1 MAKKTPRTLEEKP
14 FSLVNNLFDKI
25 YSLKNFRSSKKVYL
39 ILLIAGLLLLA
50 IYKKNWFVAATVD
63 SMPITNLELQMKLN
77 DQYRAPILDQLITR
91 KIILNEAS
99 KNNVIP
105 NPQEV
110 DSKLAEL
117 EASVGGKDTFDTI
130 LTQQGQTRS
139 GIKERITIQLA
150 LTKLYDKEATVSTEE
165 VAKFIKENSAVLQS
179 TDSAKQQQEAY
190 DLLKQQKISEIFNQ
204 KFQELRQK
212 AKIVIF

>member
-1 MAKKTPRTLEEKP
+1 M
-14 FSLVNNLFDKI
+14 
-25 YSLKNFRSSKKVYL
+25 
-39 ILLIAGLLLLA
+39 LLIAGLLLLA
-50 IYKKNWFVAATVD
+50 VYKKSWFVAATVD

-77 DQYRAPILDQLITR
+77 DQYRAKILDQLVTG
-91 KIILNEAS
+91 KVILNEAS
-99 KNNVIP
+99 KNNAIP
-105 NPQEV
+105 TPQEV

-117 EASVGGKDTFDTI
+117 EASMGGKDTFDTI
-130 LTQQGQTRS
+130 LTQQDQTRS

-165 VAKFIKENSAVLQS
+165 VANFIKENSAVLQS

-190 DLLKQQKISEIFNQ
+190 DLLKQQKLLQIFSQ

-212 AKIVIF
+212 AKIQVF

>member
-1 MAKKTPRTLEEKP
+1 MAKRAQNLNTLPGGK
-14 FSLVNNLFDKI
+14 LNNLLNQNFDKF
-25 YSLKNFRSSKKVYL
+25 KNFKFSKKFYIV
-39 ILLIAGLLLLA
+39 LLITAVMLLA
-50 IYKKNWFVAATVD
+50 VYKKSWFVAATVD

-77 DQYRAPILDQLITR
+77 DQYRAQTLDQLITG
-91 KIILNEAS
+91 KVILNEAA

-117 EASVGGKDTFDTI
+117 EASVGGKDTLDTI

-165 VAKFIKENSAVLQS
+165 IAKFIKDNSAVLQS

-190 DLLKQQKISEIFNQ
+190 DLLKQQKNSEIFNQ

>member
-1 MAKKTPRTLEEKP
+1 MAKKTPKTLEEKP
-14 FSLVNNLFDKI
+14 FSLVNNLLDKI

-50 IYKKNWFVAATVD
+50 VYKKSWFVAATVD

-77 DQYRAPILDQLITR
+77 DQYRAQILDQLITG
-91 KIILNEAS
+91 KVILNEAS
-99 KNNVIP
+99 KNNAIP
-105 NPQEV
+105 TPQEV

-150 LTKLYDKEATVSTEE
+150 LTKLYDKEATVSAEE
-165 VAKFIKENSAVLQS
+165 VTNFIKENSAVLQS

-190 DLLKQQKISEIFNQ
+190 DAIKNQKLTQIFSQ

-212 AKIVIF
+212 AKIQIF

>member
-1 MAKKTPRTLEEKP
+1 MAKKGQNLNTLPGGK
-14 FSLVNNLFDKI
+14 LNNLLNQNFDKF
-25 YSLKNFRSSKKVYL
+25 KNFQSSKKFYL
-39 ILLIAGLLLLA
+39 VLLIVGILLLA
-50 IYKKNWFVAATVD
+50 IYKKSWFVAAIVD

-117 EASVGGKDTFDTI
+117 EASVGGKDTFNTI

>member
-1 MAKKTPRTLEEKP
+1 MAKRAQNLNTLPGGK
-14 FSLVNNLFDKI
+14 LNNLLNQNFDKF
-25 YSLKNFRSSKKVYL
+25 KNFKFSKKFYIV
-39 ILLIAGLLLLA
+39 LLITAVMLLA
-50 IYKKNWFVAATVD
+50 VYKKSWFVAATVD

-77 DQYRAPILDQLITR
+77 DQYRAQTLDQLITG
-91 KIILNEAS
+91 KVILNEAA

-110 DSKLAEL
+110 DSKLAEF
-117 EASVGGKDTFDTI
+117 EASVGGKDTLDTI

-165 VAKFIKENSAVLQS
+165 IAKFIKDNSAVLQS

-190 DLLKQQKISEIFNQ
+190 DLLKQQKNSEIFNQ

>member
-1 MAKKTPRTLEEKP
+1 MAKKTPKTSEEKP
-14 FSLVNNLFDKI
+14 FSLVNNLLDKI
-25 YSLKNFRSSKKVYL
+25 YSLKNFRYQKKIYL

-50 IYKKNWFVAATVD
+50 VYKKSWFVAATVD

-77 DQYRAPILDQLITR
+77 DQYKAQILDQLITG
-91 KIILNEAS
+91 KVILNEAS
-99 KNNVIP
+99 KNNAIP
-105 NPQEV
+105 TPQEV

-150 LTKLYDKEATVSTEE
+150 LTKLYDKEATVSAEE
-165 VAKFIKENSAVLQS
+165 VTNFIKENSAILQS

-190 DLLKQQKISEIFNQ
+190 DLLKQQKNSEIFSQ
-204 KFQELRQK
+204 KFQELKQK
-212 AKIVIF
+212 AKIQIF